1 MAEGKEDAGK
11 NGEQQARGGGAA
23 EAEFAGRDD
32 AEHVG
37 VGLFAGADEE
47 VEELGAAGGGV
58 GGQLAGEG
66 EFLGL
71 ADGGGEDVVEDV
83 GVLAVGF
90 GAAVGEGARGVR
102 RGSGRRST

>member
-1 MAEGKEDAGK
+1 MASSG
-11 NGEQQARGGGAA
+11 RGGGAA

-58 GGQLAGEG
+58 GGQLAGG
-66 EFLGL
+66 ASSSAWRMG
-71 ADGGGEDVVEDV
+71 VV
-83 GVLAVGF
+83 
-90 GAAVGEGARGVR
+90 RM
-102 RGSGRRST
+102 S